1 MPKGYAIGNKSICG
15 GGGSP
20 WLKPDS
26 SDADAEAPSDD
37 EDYLTGDKSEYAPRH
52 DDDYDRD
59 PAPTR
64 SRRRMEPH
72 RGTLILVLGI
82 LSITFC
88 QLCGPFAWMLGNEDL
103 RKMRAGR
110 MDPSGE
116 GNTNAGRIL
125 GIIGTVLM
133 IGVVL
138 IWLLFFVL
146 FAASVGSSTS
156 IDAPE
161 TSPTA
166 PR

>member
-1 MPKGYAIGNKSICG
+1 MSQY
-15 GGGSP
+15 
-20 WLKPDS
+20 
-26 SDADAEAPSDD
+26 DD
-37 EDYLTGDKSEYAPRH
+37 EAYLTGEDDAYARRAPEGRRPR
-52 DDDYDRD
+52 
-59 PAPTR
+59 T
-64 SRRRMEPH
+64 EPH

-82 LSITFC
+82 LSITLC